1 MLRRRREGNEKK
13 IERKREDTKLILASV
28 LTDTV
33 AKKEE
38 IEGEEEK
45 ARKKENGYK
54 VDIVSVMQLIQVR
67 RWRRE

>member
-1 MLRRRREGNEKK
+1 VLRRRREGNEKK